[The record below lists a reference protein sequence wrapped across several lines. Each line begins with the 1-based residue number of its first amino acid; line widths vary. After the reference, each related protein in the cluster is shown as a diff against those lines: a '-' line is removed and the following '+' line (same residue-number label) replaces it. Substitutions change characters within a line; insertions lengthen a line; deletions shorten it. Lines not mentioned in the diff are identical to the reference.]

1 MERKTP
7 LYALHESLGGRIVPF
22 AGYLLPVQYPSGV
35 IHEHMA
41 VRERAGVFD
50 VSHMGEVLFEGP
62 EALGA
67 LNRLMANDLSGMYDG
82 QVRYS
87 PMLNEEGGIVDDLVV
102 CRFSETRYMAVV
114 NAANREKDVAW
125 MRAHL
130 EGNVQMTDVSDDWA
144 QIALQ
149 GPRSKDILLTL
160 TDEALI
166 PKKYYSFTPGAEV
179 AGIACILSR
188 TGYTGELGY
197 ELYTKPADA
206 EAMFRALREAGA
218 EPCGLGARDTL
229 RLEAS
234 MPLYGHE
241 MTDDISPLEAG
252 LAWAVKPEHAFIGR
266 EPMLR
271 RGTPRARV
279 GLKITGKGIAREGQD
294 VFLADE
300 KIGAV
305 TSGTH
310 LPYLGGAYAMALV
323 SSEHAQ
329 IGTVLDV
336 DVRGRRVSAEIVPL
350 PFYKR
355 QK

>member
-1 MERKTP
+1 
-7 LYALHESLGGRIVPF
+7 
-22 AGYLLPVQYPSGV
+22 
-35 IHEHMA
+35 
-41 VRERAGVFD
+41 
-50 VSHMGEVLFEGP
+50 MGEVLFEGP

-229 RLEAS
+229 RLEAG

>member
-87 PMLNEEGGIVDDLVV
+87 PMLNERAASSTTSSSAVLRE
-102 CRFSETRYMAVV
+102 RYMAVV
-114 NAANREKDVAW
+114 NAANRERTSHGCARTSRKC
-125 MRAHL
+125 
-130 EGNVQMTDVSDDWA
+130 QMTDVSDDWR
-144 QIALQ
+144 
-149 GPRSKDILLTL
+149 RSRCRGAVEGHLLTL

-179 AGIACILSR
+179 AGIASSSR
-188 TGYTGELGY
+188 APAYRRTRLRTVY
-197 ELYTKPADA
+197 EARRCGSYV
-206 EAMFRALREAGA
+206 RALREAGA
-218 EPCGLGARDTL
+218 GRAASARATRSGSGGHAAL
-229 RLEAS
+229 R
-234 MPLYGHE
+234 PR
-241 MTDDISPLEAG
+241 DDRRHLALEAG

-266 EPMLR
+266 SR
-271 RGTPRARV
+271 CFGADAARV
-279 GLKITGKGIAREGQD
+279 GLRSPARASRARAGL
-294 VFLADE
+294 FLADE